1 MDDTL
6 DSTEDSLDELVL
18 ETTDLPLGA
27 SIGTSSELALDF
39 TGLDMA
45 EVEVKMFEFTISLLG
60 ATIQD
65 GGMRERSNIIQV
77 LEPVLQ

>member
-27 SIGTSSELALDF
+27 SIGTSSEPALDF
-39 TGLDMA
+39 TGLDMCYDSKLKVLSN
-45 EVEVKMFEFTISLLG
+45 ETTLVL
-60 ATIQD
+60 
-65 GGMRERSNIIQV
+65 SNIRELNRV
-77 LEPVLQ
+77 PKTK

>member
-18 ETTDLPLGA
+18 EIMNLPLGA
-27 SIGTSSELALDF
+27 SIGISSELALDS

-45 EVEVKMFEFTISLLG
+45 EVKVKMFEFTISLLDT
-60 ATIQD
+60 TIQD
-65 GGMRERSNIIQV
+65 GSM
-77 LEPVLQ
+77 